1 VAAHRTEEQQKDHI
15 FDIFTKCRG
24 ETAPARLQAHYPSLC
39 EQVFLWY
46 RDYLHVDTDGM
57 GLEITK
63 VISRFIKGETISKIP
78 QDRDG
83 FFKYLSTSIEREKA
97 GSEREYNENEPIKI
111 PKEKKRKLRE
121 AEDFIRM
128 KESSLGRKLTADERS
143 QGISKWFKKQEYIDL
158 LNAKNVGSF
167 SFTSNDG
174 NDEIDTLNSAAAP
187 IYNPNITDSP
197 LDGSIKKTDME
208 AICEAVKSVLEKK
221 QERARDCY
229 RALFTL
235 YCIEEYKDF
244 EGLCPVL
251 DKNIIKACQNG
262 KNLNQYEIYQQYH
275 PNAQKPSAEAM
286 ASKNLGEFLND
297 IETCLKEK
305 NNFSLK
311 TLSFFNFRLY

>member
-1 VAAHRTEEQQKDHI
+1 VAAHRTEEQQKDLI
-15 FDIFTKCRG
+15 FDIFAKCRG

-46 RDYLHVDTDGM
+46 RDYLPVDTDGM
-57 GLEITK
+57 GLEIAK
-63 VISRFIKGETISKIP
+63 VISRFVKDETISKVP
-78 QDRDG
+78 QDKDG
-83 FFKYLSTSIEREKA
+83 FFKYLSASIKREKA
-97 GSEREYNENEPIKI
+97 GYEREYNDNEKIKI

-128 KESSLGRKLTADERS
+128 KESSLGRRLTANERAQS
-143 QGISKWFKKQEYIDL
+143 ISKWFKNDEYIDL
-158 LNAKNVGSF
+158 LNAKNVSGF
-167 SFTSNDG
+167 LHTDNDG
-174 NDEIDTLNSAAAP
+174 NKTDILNSTAAST
-187 IYNPNITDSP
+187 YNPNVADNP
-197 LDGSIKKTDME
+197 LNEYLKKTEME
-208 AICEAVKSVLEKK
+208 TIREAVESVLEKK

-251 DKNIIKACQNG
+251 DKNVIKACQNG
-262 KNLNQYEIYQQYH
+262 KNPNQYEIYQQYH

-305 NNFSLK
+305 SK
-311 TLSFFNFRLY
+311 